1 MLWKT
6 TTSAAMSKTDL
17 AAALDQFGP
26 DVSMNLYRIGNN
38 FQAGLQDRGPKPDP
52 TYPSAWVFRGGK
64 TPSEAL
70 LAACEAMVE
79 ARAERFSR
87 PGKVD
92 PQITPSILD
101 ADIDDLI

>member
-1 MLWKT
+1 MP
-6 TTSAAMSKTDL
+6 KTDL

-26 DVSMNLYRIGNN
+26 DITVHIFRIGNN
-38 FQAGLQDRGPKPDP
+38 FQAELRDRGPQPEP
-52 TYPSAWVFRGGK
+52 TFPPAWVYRGGK

>member
-1 MLWKT
+1 M
-6 TTSAAMSKTDL
+6 TDL

-26 DVSMNLYRIGNN
+26 DVTMHLHRIGPL
-38 FQAGLQDRGPKPDP
+38 FQAGLQDRGPAPDP
-52 TYPSAWVFRGGK
+52 SFPSAWVFRGGK

-70 LAACEAMVE
+70 LAACEAMAQ

-92 PQITPSILD
+92 PQITPSVLD
-101 ADIDDLI
+101 EIDELI